1 MTKILVALF
10 LLAHAGIHASF
21 ISPRPAQTAGGP
33 AWPFDLAHSWLL
45 TPLGMAP
52 DVTRVL
58 GLALLAVTVGAF
70 ALAALAALG
79 ITPASLWTPA
89 TIVGAAASIGLLGA
103 FFHPWLVLGI
113 VIDVALVWLVSVAR
127 WQPAV

>member
-1 MTKILVALF
+1 MTKIFVAVF

-33 AWPFDLAHSWLL
+33 GWPFDLAHSWLL
-45 TPLGMAP
+45 TPLGLSP
-52 DVTRVL
+52 DITRFL
-58 GLALLAVTVGAF
+58 GLALLAVTVGGF

-79 ITPASLWTPA
+79 PVPAGIWMPA
-89 TIVGAAASIGLLGA
+89 IVVGAVGSMSLLGV

-113 VIDVALVWLVSVAR
+113 LIDLVLVWAVSVAR
-127 WQPAV
+127 WQPAS

>member
-21 ISPRPAQTAGGP
+21 VSPRPAQTAGGP

-52 DVTRVL
+52 DLTRVL

-89 TIVGAAASIGLLGA
+89 IIVGAAASIGLLGA

-113 VIDVALVWLVSVAR
+113 VIDVALVWLVSVGR